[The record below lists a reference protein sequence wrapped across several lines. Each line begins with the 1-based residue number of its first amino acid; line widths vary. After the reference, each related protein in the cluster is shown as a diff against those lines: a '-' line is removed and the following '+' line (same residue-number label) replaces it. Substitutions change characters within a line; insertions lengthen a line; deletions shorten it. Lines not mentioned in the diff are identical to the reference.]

1 MAEVAIGDYRHQ
13 QILPLEDCFE
23 TIIKPFW
30 LAVLTLMCLNA
41 SIAYHRVVPVFLDK
55 SSLVCLFLKG
65 IICYNLCFMFGS
77 NDLNNGK

>member
-1 MAEVAIGDYRHQ
+1 MAEVAIGEYRHQ
-13 QILPLEDCFE
+13 QILPLEDCLE
-23 TIIKPFW
+23 TIIRPFW

-55 SSLVCLFLKG
+55 SSLEHLFLKG
-65 IICYNLCFMFGS
+65 IVCYNLCFMFGS